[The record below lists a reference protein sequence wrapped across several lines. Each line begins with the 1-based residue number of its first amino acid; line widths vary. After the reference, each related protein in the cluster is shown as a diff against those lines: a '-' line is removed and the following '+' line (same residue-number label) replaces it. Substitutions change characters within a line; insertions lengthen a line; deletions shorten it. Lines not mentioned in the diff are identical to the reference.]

1 MFTRLDMK
9 DIAYNMR
16 SVIDMSSALYLY
28 IAEAYKVAGLFERT
42 MFGPQ

>member
-1 MFTRLDMK
+1 
-9 DIAYNMR
+9 
-16 SVIDMSSALYLY
+16 MSSALYLY